1 MPRPECKNVTSSQ
14 RFDGGFLSSGIVFA
28 GFENLEMMFYI
39 PFFYTKCET
48 SQKKHCY
55 IEISHGAWFNAAT
68 QVSVLLVQ
76 KSLNA
81 RMAPAQHR
89 SPRRCSAS
97 EDVSLKCNKVGPLR
111 LKRPPGRQEHLSPT
125 AHSTLRAAAN
135 ILVKRKLLAYALH
148 TGQSICL
155 DSVLK
160 RQAIT
165 AIDHLQRYQLPSTD
179 SIHIT
184 TTYFELAWLS
194 LI

>member
-39 PFFYTKCET
+39 PFFILSAKHLKKTLLHRDFPWCLIQCCDSSVCLVSAKVPQRANGSSTTPLTSEMFCIWRCESQMQQGRTAEVET
-48 SQKKHCY
+48 SPRAP
-55 IEISHGAWFNAAT
+55 GALIT
-68 QVSVLLVQ
+68 
-76 KSLNA
+76 
-81 RMAPAQHR
+81 
-89 SPRRCSAS
+89 
-97 EDVSLKCNKVGPLR
+97 
-111 LKRPPGRQEHLSPT
+111 T